1 MRVPYYDLSSDSEDD
16 DDPIL
21 HTSVCVIGAPKVG
34 KTSFIKR
41 LVHNE
46 FSLFYSPT
54 NTIEITTKRIGR
66 RHYTFYDISS
76 YNNPLPKYRY
86 ITADVIIFMYNM
98 KRDQTI
104 HQLPDMFDKIIEHI
118 NPNSQFEAFF
128 INQQFSRCLEDE
140 KTDSRTFNINNCSNE
155 GFQRLMFAIEQ
166 VLTV

>member
-1 MRVPYYDLSSDSEDD
+1 
-16 DDPIL
+16 
-21 HTSVCVIGAPKVG
+21 
-34 KTSFIKR
+34 
-41 LVHNE
+41 
-46 FSLFYSPT
+46 
-54 NTIEITTKRIGR
+54 
-66 RHYTFYDISS
+66 
-76 YNNPLPKYRY
+76 
-86 ITADVIIFMYNM
+86 MYNM